1 MELLQMLIQVLADW
15 ARSILLDIL
24 GRRAERFVNKWLKK
38 RRRRYN
44 KESRKNDRAGSCEDN
59 GEC

>member
-15 ARSILLDIL
+15 ARSILLDLL

-38 RRRRYN
+38 RRRWYN

>member
-1 MELLQMLIQVLADW
+1 MLIQVLADW
-15 ARSILLDIL
+15 ARSILLDLL

>member
-1 MELLQMLIQVLADW
+1 MLIQVLADW
-15 ARSILLDIL
+15 ARSILLDLL

-38 RRRRYN
+38 RRRWYN

>member
-15 ARSILLDIL
+15 ARDILMDIL

-38 RRRRYN
+38 RRRRSG
-44 KESRKNDRAGSCEDN
+44 KESRKNEQRAGPCGNN
-59 GEC
+59 GE